1 MNSNSTNRRIV
12 NGLQKFAKRIPLAQ
26 AFVTG
31 PTCSVNIKDAK
42 RPKVVMSITL
52 ELSLCMS
59 AIGKPAFHLS
69 ERVTLI
75 DSIFGGIFMKL
86 VSQDNTNESGLQL
99 ASPQD
104 SVGTQ

>member
-52 ELSLCMS
+52 ELSLCMI
-59 AIGKPAFHLS
+59 ATGKPAFHLINALLDRQHCRKAS
-69 ERVTLI
+69 LRSWFPTTGVVRRQSTL
-75 DSIFGGIFMKL
+75 FGC
-86 VSQDNTNESGLQL
+86 
-99 ASPQD
+99 
-104 SVGTQ
+104 